1 MGEGMRE
8 RTDIGYWRGGT
19 VEACIIMQ
27 ASSKWTGHLVAPRL
41 SVYDV
46 LPGGVAEQARGATRQ
61 MQVVPSRQGISD
73 KARQDLSLHPS
84 ATATH

>member
-1 MGEGMRE
+1 MRE
-8 RTDIGYWRGGT
+8 RTDIGYWRGAT

-46 LPGGVAEQARGATRQ
+46 LPGGVAEQAGGGHTSDAGCAIAS
-61 MQVVPSRQGISD
+61 VPTKQN
-73 KARQDLSLHPS
+73 QLL
-84 ATATH
+84 